1 MKNFA
6 IFGIHLAILLL
17 AGTFTFTWMTVVPL
31 DSISVVFAQGEEN
44 NNNATAGNT
53 NATNSIPDGS
63 IGLTNFDIPSIDITL
78 PDGSSIS
85 PDFRSIYFNSGGKG
99 DTIYAYYNDYGI
111 PEVKPQLKASDK
123 FNVDAYPL
131 NANTPRQSSIQVS
144 FSKIISGDETGN
156 FTAMKLDKPVSATF
170 NGNEWSVPH
179 TEPGNYILNVFVN
192 YPFGG
197 IVQVYTIEIQVAA

>member
-1 MKNFA
+1 MKKFE
-6 IFGIHLAILLL
+6 ISRIHLAILIL
-17 AGTFTFTWMTVVPL
+17 AGTLTFTWLAGVPF
-31 DSISVVFAQGEEN
+31 DNISSVFAQGEVN

-63 IGLTNFDIPSIDITL
+63 IGLTNLDIPSIDITL

-85 PDFRSIYFNSGGKG
+85 PDFRSIYFNSGVKG
-99 DTIYAYYNDYGI
+99 DSIYAYYNDYGI

-123 FNVDAYPL
+123 FNVDAFPL
-131 NANTPRQSSIQVS
+131 NANTPKPSSIQVS
-144 FSKIISGDETGN
+144 ISKIISGDETGN

-170 NGNEWSVPH
+170 NGNEWSVPD
-179 TEPGNYILNVFVN
+179 TEPGNYIMNTFVN

-197 IVQVYTIEIQVAA
+197 IVQVYTIEIQIAA